1 MDTKRLILAIA
12 LSMVV
17 IIVYQQ
23 LFMPKPKPRPPQAQ
37 QEQVAENQ
45 APGETQQAPA
55 ETTTPTGDTT
65 ESESSSP
72 GSITISAK
80 KKKQDKPIGPELAS
94 FESITENIVD
104 QVEKEV
110 TVETDLFKAVFT
122 NKGAGLKSFIL
133 KNYNDD
139 AKNPMDLVS
148 SKIQQTFDR
157 ELDDGQNVTFQI
169 LPFYFSPFEDEEG
182 GEEMLKIYLDLNNQK
197 FLYQG
202 GDNLTVNLTSSQE
215 STKEIVFKY
224 ANADRNISVSK
235 TFRFSN
241 SSYVFEVDYQ
251 VIIDGQI
258 VEAPIVFGPD
268 LENNVSKDR
277 VMQSMLKL
285 GAFNGQDV
293 NTVTFASLKTQK
305 EAEGVEKTK
314 GTMGS
319 GFQWVAYETNY
330 FAAVFKIRGQI
341 KYNMLKVTPPQ
352 NEKKDKKVTP
362 ILYSYMSVT
371 KPNLVYMGPKD
382 EQVLASVEQNY
393 LFTGIPEVVNYGW
406 GFIGSIASVMLKGI
420 VFIHGFIPNWGWAL
434 VIFTIFIKIL
444 LFPLTYASSVSMA
457 KMQTL
462 QPDIKAIRRKYK
474 NIKDPEQRRKMNE
487 ETMALYRQ
495 KKVNPASGCLPML
508 LQMPILIAFFR
519 LLPIS
524 INFRHEAWILW
535 ITDLSV
541 KDPIYLLPILMGA
554 TQIIVSKM
562 SPTSA
567 EGAQQKMMYI
577 MPVIFVFLFLNYSA
591 GLNLYWFVSNLLQ
604 MVQQYFINNKIF
616 KEKKEENRFMRA
628 QKRKK
633 GGKAK

>member
-1 MDTKRLILAIA
+1 
-12 LSMVV
+12 
-17 IIVYQQ
+17 
-23 LFMPKPKPRPPQAQ
+23 MPKPKPRPPQTQ

-45 APGETQQAPA
+45 VPVETQQAPA
-55 ETTTPTGDTT
+55 ETTAQTRDTTTPT
-65 ESESSSP
+65 SSSP

-80 KKKQDKPIGPELAS
+80 KKKQEKPMRPELSS
-94 FESITENIVD
+94 FEPITENIVD

-148 SKIQQTFDR
+148 SKIHQTFDR
-157 ELDDGQNVTFQI
+157 ELDDGQKVSFQI
-169 LPFYFSPFEDEEG
+169 FPFYFSPFEDEEG
-182 GEEMLKIYLDLNNQK
+182 GEEMLKIFLDLNNQK

-202 GDNLTVNLTSSQE
+202 GDNLTVNLTGSQE

-224 ANADRNISVSK
+224 ANADRNISISK

-293 NTVTFASLKTQK
+293 NTVTFAGLKTQK

-524 INFRHEAWILW
+524 INFRHEPWILW

-591 GLNLYWFVSNLLQ
+591 GLNLYWFISNLLQ

-616 KEKKEENRFMRA
+616 KEKKEENRLMRA

>member
-1 MDTKRLILAIA
+1 
-12 LSMVV
+12 
-17 IIVYQQ
+17 
-23 LFMPKPKPRPPQAQ
+23 MPKIQWTWYR
-37 QEQVAENQ
+37 
-45 APGETQQAPA
+45 
-55 ETTTPTGDTT
+55 
-65 ESESSSP
+65 
-72 GSITISAK
+72 
-80 KKKQDKPIGPELAS
+80 
-94 FESITENIVD
+94 
-104 QVEKEV
+104 
-110 TVETDLFKAVFT
+110 
-122 NKGAGLKSFIL
+122 LKSTRPSI
-133 KNYNDD
+133 
-139 AKNPMDLVS
+139 
-148 SKIQQTFDR
+148 
-157 ELDDGQNVTFQI
+157 ELDDGQKVTFQI
-169 LPFYFSPFEDEEG
+169 FPFYFSPFEDEEG
-182 GEEMLKIYLDLNNQK
+182 DDEMMKIFLDLNNQK

-202 GDNLTVNLTSSQE
+202 GDNLTINLAGSQE
-215 STKEIVFKY
+215 PTKEIVFKY
-224 ANADRNISVSK
+224 ANADRNISISK

-293 NTVTFASLKTQK
+293 NTVTFAGLKTQK

-524 INFRHEAWILW
+524 INFRHEPWILW

-591 GLNLYWFVSNLLQ
+591 GLNLYWFISNLLQ

-616 KEKKEENRFMRA
+616 KEKKEENRLMRA

>member
-23 LFMPKPKPRPPQAQ
+23 LFMPKPKPRPPQTQ

-45 APGETQQAPA
+45 VKGEPQWDEKGEKDVTTPA
-55 ETTTPTGDTT
+55 DETTPPAKTDQLPDIF
-65 ESESSSP
+65 S
-72 GSITISAK
+72 K
-80 KKKQDKPIGPELAS
+80 KKKIKKPEITKTQPEPVK
-94 FESITENIVD
+94 EDIMD
-104 QVEKEV
+104 QNSKEV
-110 TVETDLFKAVFT
+110 VVETELFRAVFI

-133 KNYNDD
+133 KKYNDD
-139 AKNPMDLVS
+139 EKNPLDLIS
-148 SKIQQTFDR
+148 SKVNKKFGAVEIY
-157 ELDDGQNVTFQI
+157 
-169 LPFYFSPFEDEEG
+169 PFYFSPFEDDPEIQE
-182 GEEMLKIYLDLNNQK
+182 IFLDLNTRK
-197 FLYQG
+197 FLYTG
-202 GDNLTVNLTSSQE
+202 GDNLNVNLTGSQE
-215 STKEIVFKY
+215 PTKEIVFKY
-224 ANADRNISVSK
+224 ANAARNISVIK
-235 TFRFSN
+235 TFRFSK

-258 VEAPIVFGPD
+258 VEAPIIFGPD
-268 LENNVSKDR
+268 LENNVSKSR
-277 VMQSMLKL
+277 VMQTTLKL

-293 NTVTFASLKTQK
+293 SKVTFAGLKTEK
-305 EAEGVEKTK
+305 KDEGVEEAR

-319 GFQWVAYETNY
+319 GFHWAAYDTSY
-330 FAAVFKIRGQI
+330 FASVIKTRGQI
-341 KYNMLKVTPPQ
+341 KYMMLKVTPPPI
-352 NEKKDKKVTP
+352 KKDEKVTP
-362 ILYSYMSVT
+362 ILYSYMIVT
-371 KPNLVYMGPKD
+371 RPNLVFMGPKD
-382 EQVLASVEQNY
+382 EQILASVEQNY
-393 LFTGIPEVVNYGW
+393 SFTGISEVVNYGW

-420 VFIHGFIPNWGWAL
+420 VFIHGIFPNWGWAL
-434 VIFTIFIKIL
+434 VIFTILIKII

-462 QPDIKAIRRKYK
+462 QPKIKAIRKKYK
-474 NIKDPEQRRKMNE
+474 NLKDPDQRRKMNE
-487 ETMALYRQ
+487 ETMAIYKLE
-495 KKVNPASGCLPML
+495 KVNPAGGCLPML

-524 INFRHEAWILW
+524 INFRHEPWILW

-554 TQIIVSKM
+554 TQIMVSKM

-577 MPVIFVFLFLNYSA
+577 LPVVFVLLFLNYSA
-591 GLNLYWFVSNLLQ
+591 GLNLYWFISNLLQ
-604 MVQQYFINNKIF
+604 MVQQYFINKKIF
-616 KEKKEENRFMRA
+616 KEKKDEDRLKRA